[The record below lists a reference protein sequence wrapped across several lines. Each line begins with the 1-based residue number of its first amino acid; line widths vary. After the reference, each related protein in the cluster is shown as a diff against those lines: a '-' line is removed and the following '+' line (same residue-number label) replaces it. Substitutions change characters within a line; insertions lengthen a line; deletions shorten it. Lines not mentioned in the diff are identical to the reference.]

1 MEENYIYPVILKRED
16 SEILVSFP
24 DFPGQVTCAETEE
37 EAIKA
42 AQEILS
48 ICIRDIEDRGGEC
61 PLPSK
66 YQDIKLEDDD
76 KLVYIHMWMPYFRHI
91 EKIIYVKKT
100 LTVPK
105 WLDEMAKKK
114 NINFSAVLVKG
125 LKNELG
131 IGER

>member
-1 MEENYIYPVILKRED
+1 
-16 SEILVSFP
+16 
-24 DFPGQVTCAETEE
+24 
-37 EAIKA
+37 
-42 AQEILS
+42 
-48 ICIRDIEDRGGEC
+48 
-61 PLPSK
+61 
-66 YQDIKLEDDD
+66 
-76 KLVYIHMWMPYFRHI
+76 MWMPYFRHI

-131 IGER
+131 IVER

>member
-1 MEENYIYPVILKRED
+1 MEENYVYPVILKKEG
-16 SEILVSFP
+16 EFIMVSFP
-24 DFPGQVTCAETEE
+24 DFPDEITDARSDD
-37 EAIKA
+37 EAIKT
-42 AQEILS
+42 AQEVLAL
-48 ICIRDIEDRGGEC
+48 CLRDIEDKGEKC
-61 PLPSK
+61 PIPSK
-66 YQDIKLEDDD
+66 IEDIKLNDGE